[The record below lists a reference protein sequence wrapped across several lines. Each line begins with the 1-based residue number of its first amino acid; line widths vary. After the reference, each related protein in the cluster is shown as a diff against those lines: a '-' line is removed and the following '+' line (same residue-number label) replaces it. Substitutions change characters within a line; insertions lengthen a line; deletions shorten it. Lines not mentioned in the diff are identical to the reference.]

1 MAGVLMSIPQGDIL
15 AIVSL
20 LNDDDPDIA
29 STMRNKL
36 LRMGE
41 TKVAALLE
49 SIADGD
55 PAHREVSR
63 VLHALR
69 SPSVENRLRMLA
81 SGPSTGID
89 LEEGVFTLARIG
101 YPDLDPAPYR
111 ARLDGLAADLAPNVA
126 PGDHPIRVVRALN
139 ECLFEDQGFLGQ
151 QDYDRFPDP
160 DNSYINRVIDRKV
173 GLPISLAVVYLLISR
188 RLELPI
194 VGVGMPMHFILK
206 YTADQDFYIDPFHAG
221 RILTANECCALLG
234 KPTDVSLLPVAGPS
248 DILVRTA
255 ANLFRTYTVLG
266 ETEQAES
273 LKRIIDL
280 LST

>member
-1 MAGVLMSIPQGDIL
+1 MPMPQGDIQ

-20 LNDDDPDIA
+20 LNDADPEIA

-36 LRMGE
+36 LQMGE
-41 TKVAALLE
+41 ARVADLLAG
-49 SIADGD
+49 IADAD

-69 SPSVENRLRMLA
+69 SPSVEDRLKMLVA
-81 SGPSTGID
+81 GPSNTID
-89 LEEGVFTLARIG
+89 LEEGVFTLARFG
-101 YPDLDPAPYR
+101 YPDLDPGPYR
-111 ARLDGLAADLAPNVA
+111 ARLDRLAADLAPNVA
-126 PGDHPIRVVRALN
+126 PHDHPVRVVRALN
-139 ECLFEDQGFLGQ
+139 HCLFEEQGFQGQ

-160 DNSYINRVIDRKV
+160 DNSYIHRVIDRKV
-173 GLPISLAVVYLLISR
+173 GLPIALAVVYLLLSR

-206 YTADQDFYIDPFHAG
+206 YTSDQDFYIDPFNAG

-234 KPTDVSLLPVAGPS
+234 KPTDVSLLPVADAR
-248 DILVRTA
+248 DILIRTA
-255 ANLFRTYTVLG
+255 ANLFRTYTVMG
-266 ETEQAES
+266 EADRAES

-280 LST
+280 LSP